1 MPKRFELTLVVRDK
15 DLELVSTDRIESNNL
30 QELIAQFVK
39 VVISISKDLQRLEDK
54 KEELNDEPIQ
64 PILF

>member
-64 PILF
+64 PTLF

>member
-1 MPKRFELTLVVRDK
+1 MPKRFELTLIVRDK
-15 DLELVSTDRIESNNL
+15 DLELVSTNRIESNNL

-39 VVISISKDLQRLEDK
+39 VVIDVSKDLKSLEDK

-64 PILF
+64 PTLF